1 MNLVKTEGIIL
12 GETNYSESSK
22 ILKVLTKDY
31 GMISIMSKGCRNI
44 KSKLRSVS
52 TIFTY
57 GDFHLYYK
65 EQGIS
70 TLVGVDLKNTFLNL
84 QKDISKI
91 SYASYLLDLTEQVL
105 KHTEND
111 NIYQLLTSTLEKINE
126 GYNTQALANILE
138 LKYLDFLGIRP
149 ILDCCSICGNQTDIV
164 TISAETGGYICKNCH
179 RDEKVYSDKT
189 IKLIRMFYYVDISK
203 ITKLEIKE
211 ESLKELN
218 EFIHDYYDRYSG
230 LYLKSKNFLENISK
244 IG

>member
-1 MNLVKTEGIIL
+1 MNLVKTEGIVL

-44 KSKLRSVS
+44 KSKLRGVS

-111 NIYQLLTSTLEKINE
+111 SVYEFLTSTLEKINE
-126 GYNTQALANILE
+126 GYNTQALTNILE

-164 TISAETGGYICKNCH
+164 TISAETGGYICKNCYH
-179 RDEKVYSDKT
+179 GEKLYSDKT

-218 EFIHDYYDRYSG
+218 EFINDYYDRYSG
-230 LYLKSKNFLENISK
+230 LYLKSKSFLENISK

>member
-1 MNLVKTEGIIL
+1 MNLVKTEGIVL
-12 GETNYSESSK
+12 GQTNYSESSK

-44 KSKLRSVS
+44 KSKLRGVS
-52 TIFTY
+52 SIFTY

-70 TLVGVDLKNTFLNL
+70 TLVGVDIKNTFLNL

-105 KHTEND
+105 KHTENELV
-111 NIYQLLTSTLEKINE
+111 YQFLISTLEKINE
-126 GYNTQALANILE
+126 GYDVQALTNILE

-149 ILDCCSICGNQTDIV
+149 ILDCCSICGNQTEIV
-164 TISAETGGYICKNCH
+164 TISAETGGYICKNCYH
-179 RDEKVYSDKT
+179 GERVYSDRT

-218 EFIHDYYDRYSG
+218 EFINDYYDRYSG
-230 LYLKSKNFLENISK
+230 LYLKSKSFLENISK

>member
-22 ILKVLTKDY
+22 ILKVLTKDF

-57 GDFHLYYK
+57 GDFYLYYK

-70 TLVGVDLKNTFLNL
+70 VLTGVDIKNTFLSL
-84 QKDISKI
+84 QSDIEKI
-91 SYASYLLDLTEQVL
+91 SYASFLLDLTEQVL
-105 KHTEND
+105 RHTEND
-111 NIYQLLTSTLEKINE
+111 EIYPLLIATLEKMNE
-126 GYNTQALANILE
+126 GYNTHALTNILE
-138 LKYLDFLGIRP
+138 LKYLNFLGIRP
-149 ILDCCSICGNQTDIV
+149 VLDCCSICGNQTEIV
-164 TISAETGGYICKNCH
+164 TMDASSGGYLCKNCYH
-179 RDEKVYSDKT
+179 NEKIYSNKT
-189 IKLIRMFYYVDISK
+189 IKLIRLFYYLDISK

-211 ESLKELN
+211 DSLKELN
-218 EFIHDYYDRYSG
+218 EFINDYYERYSG
-230 LYLKSKNFLENISK
+230 LYLRSKKFLENISK